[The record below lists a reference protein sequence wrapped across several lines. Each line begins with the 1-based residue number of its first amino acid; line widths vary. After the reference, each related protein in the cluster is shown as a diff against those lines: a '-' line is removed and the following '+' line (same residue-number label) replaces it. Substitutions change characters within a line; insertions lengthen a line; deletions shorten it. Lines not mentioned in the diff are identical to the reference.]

1 MEQGLA
7 ARLPDREKPV
17 VEAPQRLA
25 PCIPVELVQQH
36 DVGPQFLQDRIK
48 VEGKT
53 GVLGEHV
60 KVVATKSKVQVTT
73 SVPMAKRYLKYLT
86 KKFLKKHQVRDWLRV
101 LASNTKGERNTYELK
116 YFKLNEEDEDSEEEE

>member
-1 MEQGLA
+1 MARTATAPKRTYTIDCSTPVGDGIMDVTALA
-7 ARLPDREKPV
+7 
-17 VEAPQRLA
+17 
-25 PCIPVELVQQH
+25 
-36 DVGPQFLQDRIK
+36 QFLQDRIK

-101 LASNTKGERNTYELK
+101 LASNTQGERTTYELK
-116 YFKLNEEDEDSEEEE
+116 YYKLNEENEDSKEEE